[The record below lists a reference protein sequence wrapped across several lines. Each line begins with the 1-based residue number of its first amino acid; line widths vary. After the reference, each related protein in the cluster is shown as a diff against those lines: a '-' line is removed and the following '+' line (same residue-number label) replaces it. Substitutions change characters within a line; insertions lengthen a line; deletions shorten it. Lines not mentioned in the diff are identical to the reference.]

1 MTDLTKI
8 DDKTLIVQLKNNNV
22 EAFDRLFEK
31 YSDKLYNFSF
41 SILKNEEDAKEIVQE
56 VFFRLWNERK
66 KIDADKSLKSL
77 LFTITYRIIIDY
89 FRKQLKERDFRKSLP
104 KYFFDNYCEQKNHID
119 CDTLKK
125 EINKA
130 VEGLPAKRQA
140 IYRLSREKGLSH
152 KKIAARLDIEEKT
165 VENHINLALKYI
177 KTSIGKEFLPL
188 VLFIVLTYVNG

>member
-22 EAFDRLFEK
+22 QAFDRLFEK
-31 YSDKLYNFSF
+31 YSDKLYNFSC

-56 VFFRLWNERK
+56 VFFRLWSERK

-77 LFTITYRIIIDY
+77 LFTITYRIIIDHL
-89 FRKQLKERDFRKSLP
+89 RKQLKERNFRKSLG

-119 CDTLKK
+119 CDTLKE

-130 VEGLPAKRQA
+130 VEGLPAKRQV

-188 VLFIVLTYVNG
+188 VLFIVLNNVYG